1 LIPNWNLSP
10 LLFIETWKMRMSIII
25 YIHRRCFSKFVQ

>member
-10 LLFIETWKMRMSIII
+10 LTFIETRKMRISIII
-25 YIHRRCFSKFVQ
+25 YIHCRH